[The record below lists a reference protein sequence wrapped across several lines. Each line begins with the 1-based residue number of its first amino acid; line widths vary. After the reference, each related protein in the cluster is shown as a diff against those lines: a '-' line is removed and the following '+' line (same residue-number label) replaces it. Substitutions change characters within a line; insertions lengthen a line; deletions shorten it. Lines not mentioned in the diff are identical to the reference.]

1 MIDGGAI
8 ENLFK
13 KLNSILS
20 VISKNKHQQSNILT
34 KENHVIGTNNGNF
47 FFQSQ
52 NRKKEKKKGQTSFC
66 INL

>member
-34 KENHVIGTNNGNF
+34 KENHVIGTNNGIF
-47 FFQSQ
+47 FSVSKQ
-52 NRKKEKKKGQTSFC
+52 KKGKKIAKHPFA
-66 INL
+66 